1 MQNTVYSFHSVA
13 HNIIAGRQLSSSSI
27 QNWGVIA
34 SHYLILLNNSP
45 QNTYTDTDAI
55 LSGTVSRF
63 PSSFLS
69 SISAAS

>member
-13 HNIIAGRQLSSSSI
+13 HNIIAGRQLSSSI

-55 LSGTVSRF
+55 LSGTISRF
-63 PSSFLS
+63 PSSFLN